1 MPVLLP
7 LVPLSQFGRRFFLL
21 VSMISIAFVG
31 LAITAGELAIGHL
44 YLVFAA
50 LLIAYNLFLPRQRG
64 VDWSER
70 REEQEGGA
78 HPVLTR
84 IVQALLVIAIP
95 VGVLALVVDAL
106 RYTDTVE
113 LEFASELLLALNF
126 VSAAV
131 LLGGALAAMILGHW
145 YLVSRKLSFTPLARV
160 TTTLLAVLMFRMA
173 VTCVAI
179 WAQEGLWSEMVQRA
193 GLMSFLLHPG
203 TFLMTRLLF
212 GFIAPLVLLFMV
224 WRCVRIRSNQSATG
238 ILYVVVAFVLIGEI
252 IAKYMFVSHRLLI

>member
-145 YLVSRKLSFTPLARV
+145 YLVSRKLSFTLPVKRRLRVRNRVSSLRLPLRCRLNRV
-160 TTTLLAVLMFRMA
+160 LSSSTTRCVSHAVLPRTRRVGTGTTA
-173 VTCVAI
+173 PKRVATT
-179 WAQEGLWSEMVQRA
+179 GLRTSSPAKRARDRSQRQHLNA
-193 GLMSFLLHPG
+193 
-203 TFLMTRLLF
+203 R
-212 GFIAPLVLLFMV
+212 
-224 WRCVRIRSNQSATG
+224 
-238 ILYVVVAFVLIGEI
+238 
-252 IAKYMFVSHRLLI
+252 